1 MKRKFQESAADYY
14 YQRLEKME
22 NRIRSLNS
30 CILDREEERD
40 ISIKKAEQL
49 TDLIEKADEY
59 LDQLNDEL
67 KSLEMRLKRSNI

>member
-40 ISIKKAEQL
+40 ISIKKAEEL

>member
-14 YQRLEKME
+14 YQRMEKME

-30 CILDREEERD
+30 CILDREEDRD
-40 ISIKKAEQL
+40 ISIKKAEEL

-67 KSLEMRLKRSNI
+67 KSLEMQLKRSNI